1 MSFSVACHL
10 AQARSH
16 LSSRLEKSA
25 ANEHKKTL
33 LFLIKTLNDSK
44 FLKLCKIETL
54 EGKIFSSQES
64 RLKVFILIEAVWHG
78 GTSGGTPHSC
88 KSSYPSFSFQGM
100 FCCQE
105 K

>member
-1 MSFSVACHL
+1 MSFSVACYL
-10 AQARSH
+10 AQAHSH

-33 LFLIKTLNDSK
+33 FNIFNKNIIASK

-64 RLKVFILIEAVWHG
+64 RLKVFILI
-78 GTSGGTPHSC
+78 
-88 KSSYPSFSFQGM
+88 
-100 FCCQE
+100 
-105 K
+105 

>member
-10 AQARSH
+10 AQARSP

-25 ANEHKKTL
+25 ANEHKKNAVI
-33 LFLIKTLNDSK
+33 FNEVINASK

-64 RLKVFILIEAVWHG
+64 RLKVFILI
-78 GTSGGTPHSC
+78 
-88 KSSYPSFSFQGM
+88 
-100 FCCQE
+100 
-105 K
+105 

>member
-25 ANEHKKTL
+25 ANEHKKNAVI
-33 LFLIKTLNDSK
+33 FNKNINDSK

-64 RLKVFILIEAVWHG
+64 RLKVFILI
-78 GTSGGTPHSC
+78 
-88 KSSYPSFSFQGM
+88 
-100 FCCQE
+100 
-105 K
+105 

>member
-25 ANEHKKTL
+25 ANEHKNAVIFNKN
-33 LFLIKTLNDSK
+33 INDSK

-64 RLKVFILIEAVWHG
+64 RLKVFILI
-78 GTSGGTPHSC
+78 
-88 KSSYPSFSFQGM
+88 
-100 FCCQE
+100 
-105 K
+105 